1 MYPGLLTLAHP
12 TDIHDAWEVPR
23 VPSAAAVH
31 IGELM
36 AGIRVSRG
44 LMQDD
49 LAHLTRID
57 SSNIRSYEKGGAM
70 MSVPTLV
77 RVADALR
84 IEPGELLDGVKVE
97 MLNVAEVDGRRR
109 A

>member
-1 MYPGLLTLAHP
+1 MYPGLLTLAQV
-12 TDIHDAWEVPR
+12 TDIQHAWEVPR
-23 VPSAAAVH
+23 VPSPAAVH
-31 IGELM
+31 IGGLM
-36 AGIRVSRG
+36 AGIRKDKG
-44 LMQDD
+44 LTQDD

-57 SSNIRSYEKGGAM
+57 SSNIRSYEKGRAM

-84 IEPGELLDGVKVE
+84 IEPGRLLDGVKVE